1 MKITTTRTP
10 IVLLPLVLVFLFSGV
25 SEAQRL
31 DARFE
36 AAVDRYLA
44 EFHGAG
50 DGPSRS
56 NDGSADYY
64 RNRVDVARSILGELQ
79 GLDRNRLTFQQ
90 DVDYRYL
97 EGILKTRVLEG
108 EQVRYWEKDPTLY
121 LRIEPLVTPR
131 GGLLYLENK
140 PVEERIDGV
149 LAVLES
155 LPGRFEN
162 ARSNLETYIP
172 LWLEPSLNLLDGAVE
187 TLEVDVPRFADRV
200 PARRRELLA
209 ASERALEALD
219 GFRKF
224 LADEWPTR
232 PEGDWRV
239 GKAIFDAKLR
249 DLYHV
254 DMDAEAL
261 YQWGRE
267 QYAEQLR
274 VLDRTA
280 AAVGDGRSWR
290 EIQRDLQADFPSAE
304 TMLKAFHDEVRR
316 TRPWILENDL
326 VSMPW
331 DEDNAAAGIYTP
343 AYYNKL
349 TFTGFGGAP
358 RGRNSTFPGAVML
371 APIDER
377 WSPAE
382 KERFLASHNYAF
394 ITALM
399 PHEVYPGHG
408 LVALY
413 DNHNPRPLRTYESSY
428 SNQAW
433 CYYVEWILTPE
444 FGFYPPEK
452 QAEYLVEMER
462 LKLWRYARVI
472 YDMGMHL
479 GHVTVDEAVELMTG
493 DVMFAEPYAFLQV
506 QGATHSFA
514 RTGIPTWGYHEFLEL
529 RDEYFTQMY
538 LSGKNGRLKD
548 LHDRVLTIGT
558 LPYALLREELLRA
571 IVDE

>member
-1 MKITTTRTP
+1 
-10 IVLLPLVLVFLFSGV
+10 
-25 SEAQRL
+25 
-31 DARFE
+31 
-36 AAVDRYLA
+36 
-44 EFHGAG
+44 
-50 DGPSRS
+50 
-56 NDGSADYY
+56 
-64 RNRVDVARSILGELQ
+64 
-79 GLDRNRLTFQQ
+79 
-90 DVDYRYL
+90 
-97 EGILKTRVLEG
+97 
-108 EQVRYWEKDPTLY
+108 
-121 LRIEPLVTPR
+121 
-131 GGLLYLENK
+131 
-140 PVEERIDGV
+140 
-149 LAVLES
+149 
-155 LPGRFEN
+155 
-162 ARSNLETYIP
+162 
-172 LWLEPSLNLLDGAVE
+172 
-187 TLEVDVPRFADRV
+187 
-200 PARRRELLA
+200 
-209 ASERALEALD
+209 
-219 GFRKF
+219 
-224 LADEWPTR
+224 
-232 PEGDWRV
+232 
-239 GKAIFDAKLR
+239 
-249 DLYHV
+249 
-254 DMDAEAL
+254 MDAEAL

-290 EIQRDLQADFPSAE
+290 QIQRDLQADFPSAE
-304 TMLKAFHDEVRR
+304 TMLQAFHDQVRR
-316 TRPWILENDL
+316 TRPWVIDNDL
-326 VSMPW
+326 DSMPW
-331 DEDNAAAGIYTP
+331 DEENAAAGIYTP

-358 RGRNSTFPGAVML
+358 RSPDSTFPGAVML

-394 ITALM
+394 ITTLM

-408 LVALY
+408 LIALY
-413 DNHNPRPLRTYESSY
+413 DNHNERRLRTYESSY

-444 FGFYPPEK
+444 FGFYPEEK

-514 RTGIPTWGYHEFLEL
+514 RTGIPTWGYHEFLAL
-529 RDEYFTQMY
+529 RDEYFTKMYVYGQTGQM
-538 LSGKNGRLKD
+538 KD

-558 LPYALLREELLRA
+558 LPYALLREELLREIA
-571 IVDE
+571 DE